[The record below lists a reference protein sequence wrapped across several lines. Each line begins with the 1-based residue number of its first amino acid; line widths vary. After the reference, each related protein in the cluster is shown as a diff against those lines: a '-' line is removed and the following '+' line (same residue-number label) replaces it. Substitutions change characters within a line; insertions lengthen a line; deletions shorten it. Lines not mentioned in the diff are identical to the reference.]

1 MKRSIYHNQV
11 GFISGMQAGFNIPK
25 FVNVICHLNRMKG
38 KNHKISQY
46 RKAADKIQHLYIIES
61 TQQTRK
67 ELT

>member
-1 MKRSIYHNQV
+1 
-11 GFISGMQAGFNIPK
+11 MQAGFNIPK